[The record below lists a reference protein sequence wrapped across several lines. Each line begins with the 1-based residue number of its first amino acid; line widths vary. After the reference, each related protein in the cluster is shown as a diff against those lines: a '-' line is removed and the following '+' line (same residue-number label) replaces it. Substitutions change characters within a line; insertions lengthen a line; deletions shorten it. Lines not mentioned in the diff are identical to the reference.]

1 MPLTSV
7 AMSRTQTLSET
18 MAELRQ
24 KVRAPFRTLYDN
36 LVARLTEA
44 ATAEGALK
52 EGDAFPEFA
61 LPDAAGKFVLSSD
74 LLKSGPLVVTF
85 YRGQWCPFCAATMEA
100 MSAAAP
106 AISAAGATVIGVSAE
121 VGHRPISKNRDSNLN
136 FKMLSDVDNGLAL
149 QCGLLF
155 RLTDDIVRE
164 YDAQGPDL
172 AKTYGNR
179 SGFLPMPATYIV
191 LPNGVI
197 GRAYVNPDF
206 RFRMEPNDIVSSLR
220 ALTPR

>member
-1 MPLTSV
+1 
-7 AMSRTQTLSET
+7 MSRAQTLSET
-18 MAELRQ
+18 MAELRR
-24 KVRAPFRTLYDN
+24 KLRVPFRALYDD

-61 LPDAAGKFVLSSD
+61 LPDADGKFVLSSN
-74 LLKSGPLVVTF
+74 LLISGPLVVTF

-106 AISAAGATVIGVSAE
+106 AISAAGATAIGISPELGQTSLSA
-121 VGHRPISKNRDSNLN
+121 NRKSALN

-155 RLTDDIVRE
+155 RLTDEIVRE

-172 AKTYGNR
+172 AKT
-179 SGFLPMPATYIV
+179 
-191 LPNGVI
+191 
-197 GRAYVNPDF
+197 
-206 RFRMEPNDIVSSLR
+206 
-220 ALTPR
+220 

>member
-1 MPLTSV
+1 
-7 AMSRTQTLSET
+7 MSRAQTLSET
-18 MAELRQ
+18 MAELRR
-24 KVRAPFRTLYDN
+24 KLRVPFRVLYDD
-36 LVARLTEA
+36 LMARLTEA

-61 LPDAAGKFVLSSD
+61 LPDADGKFVLSSN

-106 AISAAGATVIGVSAE
+106 AISAAGATAIGISPELGQTSLSA
-121 VGHRPISKNRDSNLN
+121 NRKSALN

-155 RLTDDIVRE
+155 RLTDEIVRE

-172 AKTYGNR
+172 AKTYGNK
-179 SGFLPMPATYIV
+179 SCFLPIPATYIV
-191 LPNGVI
+191 LPNGII

-206 RFRMEPNDIVSSLR
+206 RYRMEPQDILRSLASLAR
-220 ALTPR
+220 APSKA